1 MGLRLQS
8 TAPNYAADA
17 TIDVMS
23 NQQAITLQFCFWRVG
38 YFLGWCVCVNFN
50 ILTSERRTFGPTVAF
65 VLLSS
70 IVHRTRNPRK
80 KIILNEVYL

>member
-23 NQQAITLQFCFWRVG
+23 NQQAITLQLCFWRVG
-38 YFLGWCVCVNFN
+38 YFLGWCVCVL
-50 ILTSERRTFGPTVAF
+50 ILIFLLLREERS
-65 VLLSS
+65 VLQWPLFC
-70 IVHRTRNPRK
+70 
-80 KIILNEVYL
+80 YLPEFIEFCTK